1 MKKRLLSCVLSLLIA
16 AGTLPA
22 MSGSAAA
29 KIDLNDLPTPISA
42 DKKTTDKF
50 KRSKPKLSLDTDYSY
65 GYGRVGLSWTPVDGA
80 LYYTVY
86 GKNKGE
92 KKYSKLAD
100 VTDEYLYINSQECS
114 YRVRA
119 VTFSYDDEM
128 IFSDYSKAVTYKP
141 KKVKGGGSIDAG
153 EGLDDGGDDI
163 YYYEEAEYDY
173 EEEVCEEE
181 AIESSPVP
189 VPTAVNSI
197 FEENTEEYSDAEE
210 SGFKNALTDPLSTF
224 SADVDTASYANLR
237 RIITEGSRIPED
249 AVRIEEMLNY
259 FDYNYVEP
267 KGTSPFSLTYELSDC
282 PWNKNSKLM
291 MIGVQGKDIPE
302 EKTPDSNLVFLVDV
316 SGSMYSQDKLPLVVE
331 SINTLA
337 ETMSENDRI
346 SIVTYSGSEDI
357 ILAGA
362 KGNQKNTV
370 KAMTSLLEAG
380 GSTNGEGGIRA
391 AYDIAEHYFI
401 EGGNNRIILASDGDL
416 NVGISDDKELK
427 KLVEEK
433 RESGVYLTTLGFGA
447 GNLKDSKME
456 ILADNGNGS
465 YHYIDSAKEAYKVL
479 SEERNST
486 LYTIAKDVKL
496 QVEFNPANVKSYRLI
511 GYDNR
516 RLNNEDFENDA
527 KDAGDVGAGHSVT
540 VLYEIIPAD
549 GKTDSNLKYSKPTGN
564 NKDEWCTLKVRYKKP
579 GETKSKMI
587 SAAIGS
593 SAYSPADKM
602 CDKMKFACAVAEFGL
617 ILKES
622 EYKGT
627 ASIAGVKKLLSGIKE
642 DILYSS
648 DFKELIRLYEENYIE
663 D

>member
-1 MKKRLLSCVLSLLIA
+1 MKKRFLSCALSLLIA

-22 MSGSAAA
+22 MSGTAAA
-29 KIDLNDLPTPISA
+29 KIDFDNLPTPISA

-50 KRSKPKLSLDTDYSY
+50 KRSKPELSFDTDYSY

-86 GKNKGE
+86 EKNKGE
-92 KKYSKLAD
+92 KKYSKLGD
-100 VTDEYLYINSQECS
+100 VTDEYIYIGRQECS

-128 IFSDYSKAVTYKP
+128 IYSDYSKAVTYKP
-141 KKVKGGGSIDAG
+141 EKVRVKEYGNVDAG
-153 EGLDDGGDDI
+153 EGMDGGDDI
-163 YYYEEAEYDY
+163 FYSEEAEYDY
-173 EEEVCEEE
+173 EEDICYEQ
-181 AIESSPVP
+181 AIGSSTAMQ
-189 VPTAVNSI
+189 TAVNSI

-210 SGFKNALTDPLSTF
+210 SGFKNSLTDPLSTF

-282 PWNKNSKLM
+282 PWNEDSKLM
-291 MIGVQGKDIPE
+291 MIGVQGKDIPKE
-302 EKTPDSNLVFLVDV
+302 ETPDSNLVFLVDV

-362 KGNQKNTV
+362 KGNQVNTV
-370 KAMTSLLEAG
+370 KAMTSLLEAD

-416 NVGISDDKELK
+416 NVGISDDEELK

-433 RESGVYLTTLGFGA
+433 RKGGVYLTTLGFGA

-496 QVEFNPANVKSYRLI
+496 QVEFNPENVKSYRLI

-549 GKTDSNLKYSKPTGN
+549 GKTSSSLKYSKPTGN

-579 GETKSKMI
+579 GETSSKMI
-587 SAAIGS
+587 SAVIGS

-617 ILKES
+617 ILKDS

-642 DILYSS
+642 DIRYSN
-648 DFKELIRLYEENYIE
+648 DFKELIKLYEENYIE